1 MLKSIR
7 TSRSYIISNQRFIL
21 INRKNK
27 KSLRTE
33 LSLAAFSPRT
43 KRRNKRRLGRW
54 SIVGGNMLLLVIIST
69 FLLVNR
75 SASQTVRSS
84 TINSAVAT
92 AGSLSGPL
100 DQLSSSQIAFTA
112 AQMTKVPELTAV
124 RNQADSEIALLSN
137 VPSDTQAL
145 SKPQIISTSQKSRY
159 DIKHYVVQ
167 PGESADSVGAKFNLT
182 ASSITGSNNL
192 TSSTLKP
199 GSTILIPPGNGL
211 VYQVKGGD
219 TVGSIV
225 NKYGADN
232 DLFVSVNDAERGV
245 VVGSYVWIPNVA
257 VPTVAHFAASSFRVA
272 SFSPNYGFNGYDYG
286 YCTYYVASKIAVPS
300 NWGNANTWDN
310 YARATPGWA
319 VILTPRPGAVAQTD
333 RGGLGHVAIVQEV
346 STDGTQIKY
355 SDMNGLAGW
364 GRVGYSDWVSASR
377 FEHYIVHQ

>member
-1 MLKSIR
+1 L
-7 TSRSYIISNQRFIL
+7 L
-21 INRKNK
+21 INRKGK
-27 KSLRTE
+27 RSSKSE
-33 LSLAAFSPRT
+33 LSLAAFTPKPRS
-43 KRRNKRRLGRW
+43 RRKRRLGKW
-54 SIVGGNMLLLVIIST
+54 SIVSGNMLLLIIISV

-84 TINSAVAT
+84 TVNSAVAT
-92 AGSLSGPL
+92 AGSQSSPL

-112 AQMTKVPELTAV
+112 AQMTRVPELTAV
-124 RNQADSEIALLSN
+124 RNQADSEVALLSN
-137 VPSDTQAL
+137 VPSDNQAL

-167 PGESADSVGAKFNLT
+167 QGDTADSLAAKFGVT
-182 ASSITGSNNL
+182 AASITGSNNL
-192 TSSTLKP
+192 NTSTLKV
-199 GSTILIPPGNGL
+199 GTTLLIPPGTGL

-219 TVGSIV
+219 TVASIV

-232 DLFVSVNDAERGV
+232 DLFVSVNDAEKGV
-245 VVGSYVWIPNVA
+245 APGSYVWIPNVA
-257 VPTVAHFAASSFRVA
+257 VPAATTRLSTTSFRVA

-286 YCTYYVASKIAVPS
+286 YCTYYVASRIAVPS

-319 VILTPRPGAVAQTD
+319 VSLTPSAGAVAQTD
-333 RGGLGHVAIVQEV
+333 RGSLGHVAIVEAV
-346 STDGTQIKY
+346 SPDGTMIKY

-364 GRVGYSDWVSASR
+364 GRVGYSDWTSASH

>member
-1 MLKSIR
+1 MYIV
-7 TSRSYIISNQRFIL
+7 SRSYIISNQRFLL
-21 INRKNK
+21 INRKAK
-27 KSLRTE
+27 KSSRVE
-33 LSLAAFSPRT
+33 LSLAAFNPRPKVRR
-43 KRRNKRRLGRW
+43 KRRFGRW
-54 SIVGGNMLLLVIIST
+54 SIVGGNMLLLIMISV

-84 TINSAVAT
+84 TVNSAVAT
-92 AGSLSGPL
+92 AGSLSSPL

-124 RNQADSEIALLSN
+124 RNQADSEVALLSN
-137 VPSDTQAL
+137 VPTDNQAL
-145 SKPQIISTSQKSRY
+145 SKPQIISTGQKSRY
-159 DIKHYVVQ
+159 DIKKYVVQ
-167 PGESADSVGAKFNLT
+167 SGDSADSVGAKFNLT

-192 TSSTLKP
+192 TSTTLKL
-199 GSTILIPPGNGL
+199 GTTLLIPPGNGL
-211 VYQVKGGD
+211 VYQVKAGD

-245 VVGSYVWIPNVA
+245 VAGSYVWIPNVA
-257 VPTVAHFAASSFRVA
+257 MPTVTRFASASFRVA

-286 YCTYYVASKIAVPS
+286 YCTYYVASRIAVPS

-310 YARATPGWA
+310 YARVTPGWA
-319 VILTPRPGAVAQTD
+319 VVLTPSAGAIAQTD
-333 RGGLGHVAIVQEV
+333 RGGLGHVAIVSEV
-346 STDGTQIKY
+346 SSDGTMIKY

>member
-1 MLKSIR
+1 L
-7 TSRSYIISNQRFIL
+7 L
-21 INRKNK
+21 INRNGKRSSK
-27 KSLRTE
+27 TE
-33 LSLAAFSPRT
+33 LSLAAFTPKLKS
-43 KRRNKRRLGRW
+43 RRKRRLGRW
-54 SIVGGNMLLLVIIST
+54 SIVSGNLLLLVIISV

-84 TINSAVAT
+84 TVNSAVAT
-92 AGSLSGPL
+92 AGSISSPL

-137 VPSDTQAL
+137 VPTDAQAL

-159 DIKHYVVQ
+159 DIKKYVVQ
-167 PGESADSVGAKFNLT
+167 PGDSADSVGAKFNLT
-182 ASSITGSNNL
+182 AASVTGSNNL

-199 GSTILIPPGNGL
+199 GTTLLIPPGNGL
-211 VYQVKGGD
+211 VYQVKAGD
-219 TVGSIV
+219 SANTIV
-225 NKYGADN
+225 NKYGADS

-257 VPTVAHFAASSFRVA
+257 VPVVAHYTTATTNFRVA

-286 YCTYYVASKIAVPS
+286 YCTYYVASKIPVPS

-319 VILTPRPGAVAQTD
+319 VSLTPAVGAVAQTD
-333 RGGLGHVAIVQEV
+333 RGSLGHVAIVEAV
-346 STDGTQIKY
+346 SADGTMIKY

-364 GRVGYSDWVSASR
+364 GRVGYSDWVTASR

>member
-1 MLKSIR
+1 
-7 TSRSYIISNQRFIL
+7 
-21 INRKNK
+21 
-27 KSLRTE
+27 
-33 LSLAAFSPRT
+33 
-43 KRRNKRRLGRW
+43 
-54 SIVGGNMLLLVIIST
+54 MLLLIVVST

-84 TINSAVAT
+84 TINSAGSI
-92 AGSLSGPL
+92 AGSSSSPL

-112 AQMTKVPELTAV
+112 AQMTKVAELTAV
-124 RNQADSEIALLSN
+124 RNQADSEVAILSN
-137 VPSDTQAL
+137 VPTDTQAL
-145 SKPQIISTSQKSRY
+145 SKPQIIGTSQKSRY

-167 PGESADSVGAKFNLT
+167 PGDTADTLAAKFGLT

-192 TSSTLKP
+192 TSSTLKA
-199 GSTILIPPGNGL
+199 GTTLLIPPGNGL

-232 DLFVSVNDAERGV
+232 DLFVSVNDAEKGV
-245 VVGSYVWIPNVA
+245 SAGSYVWIPNVA
-257 VPTVAHFAASSFRVA
+257 VPAPARFAAASPSVSNFKVA

-310 YARATPGWA
+310 YARATPGWT
-319 VILTPRPGAVAQTD
+319 VLLTPAVGAVAQTD
-333 RGGLGHVAIVQEV
+333 RGGLGHVAVVEAV
-346 STDGTQIKY
+346 SADGTMIKY

-364 GRVGYSDWVSASR
+364 GRVGYSDWTSASH
-377 FEHYIVHQ
+377 FEHYIVHR